1 MKNSNSKITIFL
13 LMMSIGLFGCLSQK
27 EKTEREVA
35 IEKAILNNEF
45 KFVAQN
51 AQPLRSNY
59 VLIGGTGN
67 INSFMLNPLITNNLN
82 GFYDIIIKQDSL
94 ICNLPYF
101 GVVNQL
107 QNYNSNDSGIK
118 FTTTD
123 FTLDK
128 NVNDKGLTEYI
139 IIPKNKE
146 KASKFFLTVDKSGF
160 ASLNVIFQNK
170 DAIRFNGNIEII

>member
-1 MKNSNSKITIFL
+1 MI
-13 LMMSIGLFGCLSQK
+13 SISLFGCLSQK
-27 EKTEREVA
+27 EKTERNAA
-35 IEKAILNNEF
+35 IENAISKNEF

-59 VLIGGTGN
+59 TLIGGAGT
-67 INSFMLNPLITNNLN
+67 INNFILNPILTNNLN
-82 GFYDIIIKQDSL
+82 GFYDVVLKQDSL

-107 QNYNSNDSGIK
+107 QNYGSNDSGIK
-118 FTTTD
+118 LTTTE

-128 NVNDKGLTEYI
+128 KVNEKGLTEYT
-139 IIPKNKE
+139 IIPKDKQ

-160 ASLNVIFQNK
+160 ASLNVVFQNK